1 MADLSQ
7 YLDDVRLPT
16 MPEVA
21 QELIQSLNADDVP
34 FERVRKAISR
44 DQGLTA
50 KLLRLANSARFGLAR
65 KVSSVDEAITLLGL
79 NQVRTL
85 ALAACINDSFPIS
98 SGIDRKQ
105 FWTESLACAGYAQW
119 LARSLGV
126 DAQLSWLTGF
136 MARLGELIIAQKSP
150 QHLGA
155 IEQLPHHP
163 GGRWEREQALLGF
176 TEGEVTAQLA
186 QRWNFPEAMVAALQA
201 ESDPMAAK
209 PFNRLG
215 AMIHIATL
223 LAEIAVEEHKSVE
236 DTIESLPAEVL
247 QALQLEKAWLKL
259 HLPAVETL
267 IDPEFSS

>member
-1 MADLSQ
+1 MTDLSH

-21 QELIQSLNADDVP
+21 QELIASLNADEVP
-34 FERVRKAISR
+34 FDRVRKAISR

-85 ALAACINDSFPIS
+85 ALATCINDSFPIDP
-98 SGIDRKQ
+98 GIDRKQ

-119 LARSLGV
+119 LARSVGV

-150 QHLGA
+150 EYLGA

-163 GGRWEREQALLGF
+163 GGRWEREKVLLGF
-176 TEGEVTAQLA
+176 TEGEVTAELA
-186 QRWNFPEAMVAALQA
+186 QRWNFPEPMVAALKA
-201 ESDPMAAK
+201 ESDPMGSK

-215 AMIHIATL
+215 AIVHVATL
-223 LAEIAVEEHKSVE
+223 LAEIAVEEHKNVH
-236 DTIESLPAEVL
+236 DTIESLPADIL
-247 QALQLEKAWLKL
+247 QALQLEHDWLKD
-259 HLPAVETL
+259 HLPGIEAL
-267 IDPEFSS
+267 IDPEFG